1 MADWTSNL
9 WILHSDAPPLSQ
21 RDSMLSK
28 TMYKVHMTCVLH
40 AARISNVDSV
50 MFVNRTGNP
59 KVWGSILLGTQ
70 NFFYV
75 PGRWWDRKTIFSL
88 SFCILFL
95 VMNYKQGPGRSID
108 RDIELNFFPSLSSH
122 SVNKFIILWFETK
135 CTSQYFVLALQKKNS
150 SKENL
155 ISIVMDLRK

>member
-1 MADWTSNL
+1 M
-9 WILHSDAPPLSQ
+9 SQ
-21 RDSMLSK
+21 AGDETEKLFS
-28 TMYKVHMTCVLH
+28 
-40 AARISNVDSV
+40 
-50 MFVNRTGNP
+50 
-59 KVWGSILLGTQ
+59 
-70 NFFYV
+70 FY
-75 PGRWWDRKTIFSL
+75 L
-88 SFCILFL
+88 CILFL

-108 RDIELNFFPSLSSH
+108 RDIELNFSPSLSSH